1 MCGLKLSRS
10 CEHVCFEGARENG
23 TRVVTRKKSRWRRKV
38 KAGGGAKRMQ
48 KGRRR
53 EKAGWR
59 RKEEAPEVAS
69 ASPSQ
74 SPFS

>member
-1 MCGLKLSRS
+1 M
-10 CEHVCFEGARENG
+10 
-23 TRVVTRKKSRWRRKV
+23 VTRKKSRWRRKV

-74 SPFS
+74 SLFLYESDGDFLMQEARFLRRA